1 MINLTSKSLNVQ
13 RVIVEL
19 KAKVNDL
26 EKIRN
31 KLVKS
36 GAEYLGTFH
45 QIDTYYNVPKDRL
58 KLRELEN
65 DVDAELIYYERE
77 NVAEPKKS
85 SVFILAIPQ
94 SKAFK
99 QILERIANI
108 RVVVE
113 KVREIFIYEGVQ
125 IHLDKVKGLGSF
137 IELEYLTSES
147 PEQQKKDLARLN
159 KLRHQLKINAGS
171 LERFSYSDLITP

>member
-1 MINLTSKSLNVQ
+1 MGTTLMGKMHARWQKKYDSIKVNRWLCNRQINRTRRRMINLTSKSLNVQ

-31 KLVKS
+31 KLITS
-36 GAEYLGTFH
+36 RAEYLGTFH
-45 QIDTYYNVPKDRL
+45 QIDTYYNVPKGRL

-137 IELEYLTSES
+137 IELEYLTS
-147 PEQQKKDLARLN
+147 
-159 KLRHQLKINAGS
+159 
-171 LERFSYSDLITP
+171 